1 MIPNSLW
8 NSKKFLMLIIVC
20 GVTAVSLWSGY
31 TLRVRAQSNSE
42 ATPDQ
47 TVSATPDQAVVSTS
61 TVSATLTAIPE
72 TPATAES
79 SPTASDEA
87 TPPVTGTI
95 ELTATPAL
103 TITPT
108 PTSTAT
114 PPPATVVNPTVT
126 STPIRDVTV
135 TPALYGDA
143 NQDGVVDQGDLD
155 FIAAHIGS
163 NDPRADV
170 NGDGKVDVLDLSI
183 VADIIEQS
191 NPGQPQST
199 PTPAPTGAATVSPTV
214 ASSPTPTA
222 QSGTTPI
229 STPIAPTSTSTP
241 IAPTSTSTPVTPTPT
256 PTQEEISYEDYGD
269 YGGYDNYDDYDNND
283 AYEDYQNYLNGT
295 PTPATFAPDV
305 TATVGPIAEATTESP
320 LFIEGYS
327 DSITDGATTGDLE
340 SFEPYEIYVEAEDDA
355 STSSQLPYSLDDM
368 YVEQDSA
375 EGSTLIND
383 LSLINACGDAQVE
396 QPVIDICY
404 LVFVAVNYGN
414 QGSPSDI
421 NLDGE
426 VDLQDLIA
434 IANSYNHP
442 ASDLW
447 QLR

>member
-31 TLRVRAQSNSE
+31 TLRVRAQNNGE
-42 ATPDQ
+42 ATPAQ
-47 TVSATPDQAVVSTS
+47 TVSPTPDQAVVSTS
-61 TVSATLTAIPE
+61 TVSATLTATPE
-72 TPATAES
+72 TPATAEA
-79 SPTASDEA
+79 SPTAPDEA
-87 TPPVTGTI
+87 TPTVTGTI
-95 ELTATPAL
+95 ELTTTPVL

-126 STPIRDVTV
+126 STPTRHATI

-143 NQDGVVDQGDLD
+143 NQDGVVDQDDLD

-183 VADIIEQS
+183 VADIIEQG

-199 PTPAPTGAATVSPTV
+199 PTPAPTVAATLSPTV
-214 ASSPTPTA
+214 ASSPTA
-222 QSGTTPI
+222 QTGTTPT
-229 STPIAPTSTSTP
+229 STPIASTSTSTP
-241 IAPTSTSTPVTPTPT
+241 IAPTPT
-256 PTQEEISYEDYGD
+256 PTQEEFFYEDYGD
-269 YGGYDNYDDYDNND
+269 YDGYDSYDDYENND
-283 AYEDYQNYLNGT
+283 AYEDYLGYSYGT
-295 PTPATFAPDV
+295 PTPSASVPDV
-305 TATVGPIAEATTESP
+305 TATVGPIVEATTESP

-327 DSITDGATTGDLE
+327 DAVIDGATTGDLE
-340 SFEPYEIYVEAEDDA
+340 SFEPYEMYVEAGDEA
-355 STSSQLPYSLDDM
+355 SSSSQLPYSLDDM
-368 YVEQDSA
+368 YIEQDPV

-383 LSLINACGDAQVE
+383 LTLINACGDALVE

-414 QGSPSDI
+414 QGSSSDI